1 MLSPVLLDLL
11 RQWWKVRSRRH
22 DRDKPAAE
30 RWLFPGR
37 SLNAPM
43 TTRQL
48 NRLFHEAVDA
58 AGIKAGVTL
67 HTLRRHPPARA
78 QDRYSSDPGVA
89 WTRQVGH
96 DRTLHGRRD
105 GHDLEHH
112 QPARRTRPDEEAWQA
127 PAAACR

>member
-1 MLSPVLLDLL
+1 MVE
-11 RQWWKVRSRRH
+11 VRSRRH

-67 HTLRRHPPARA
+67 HTLRHSFATHLLERKTDIRLI
-78 QDRYSSDPGVA
+78 PGVA

-96 DRTLHGRRD
+96 DRTLHARRD
-105 GHDLEHH
+105 GHDLEEHH